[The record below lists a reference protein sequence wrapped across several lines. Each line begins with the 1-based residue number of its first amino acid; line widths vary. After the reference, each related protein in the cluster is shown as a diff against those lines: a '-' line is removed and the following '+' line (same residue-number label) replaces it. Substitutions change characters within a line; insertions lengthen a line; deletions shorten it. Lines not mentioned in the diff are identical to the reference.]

1 MKNKRK
7 NCEPQTADYRPNR
20 KPRVADRG
28 TRKAKSKEW
37 KAKSGKRRAES
48 EQMEDTHLSRR
59 SVLQILGGIC
69 LSFTPLSCSKVPD
82 FIKDTFQPEM
92 IVPVFDPDAVIMPQ
106 TGTVVYVK
114 NGVTAMALPLNNV
127 KAVDAFAI
135 FIYNGTDYWISFKR
149 KDCQMLDGTGNV
161 TKPIDKSQESFYL
174 KKNFR
179 PELPPEFA
187 AEIFRWDKTIRIQG
201 DPAILPRED
210 IERTTVMPRQHTR
223 FFLYFRKRSITYSSL
238 RIIVPR
244 VTSDFNDQ
252 QTTFVFRFK
261 VQRG

>member
-1 MKNKRK
+1 MENKTNWLK
-7 NCEPQTADYRPNR
+7 TLPFLQ
-20 KPRVADRG
+20 KPRSENRG
-28 TRKAKSKEW
+28 HT
-37 KAKSGKRRAES
+37 G
-48 EQMEDTHLSRR
+48 DVGLPRR
-59 SVLQILGGIC
+59 SVLKILGGIC
-69 LSFTPLSCSKVPD
+69 LSLTPLGCSKVPEVPD

-92 IVPVFDPDAVIMPQ
+92 IVPMFDPDAVIMPQ

-135 FIYNGTDYWISFKR
+135 FIYNSTDYWISFKK

-187 AEIFRWDKTIRIQG
+187 AEIFRWDKTLRIQG
-201 DPAILPRED
+201 DPAILPRAD
-210 IERTTVMPRQHTR
+210 IEKTTVMPRQHTR
-223 FFLYFRKRSITYSSL
+223 FFLYFRKRSISYSNL

-252 QTTFVFRFK
+252 QTTFVFKFK

>member
-1 MKNKRK
+1 MNNKTNWLKTVPFLQSRQSE
-7 NCEPQTADYRPNR
+7 NPREIRDAD
-20 KPRVADRG
+20 
-28 TRKAKSKEW
+28 
-37 KAKSGKRRAES
+37 
-48 EQMEDTHLSRR
+48 LSRR

-135 FIYNGTDYWISFKR
+135 FIYNGTDYWISFKK

-174 KKNFR
+174 KKNFT

-210 IERTTVMPRQHTR
+210 IEKTTVMPRQHTR
-223 FFLYFRKRSITYSSL
+223 FFLYFRKRSINYSSL

-244 VTSDFNDQ
+244 VTSDFNEQ

>member
-1 MKNKRK
+1 MEKKMNNKTNWLK
-7 NCEPQTADYRPNR
+7 TLPFLQNPQSE
-20 KPRVADRG
+20 DRG
-28 TRKAKSKEW
+28 
-37 KAKSGKRRAES
+37 
-48 EQMEDTHLSRR
+48 QLEDTHLSRR
-59 SVLQILGGIC
+59 SVLQILGGLC
-69 LSFTPLSCSKVPD
+69 LSFTPLGCSKVPEVPD

-179 PELPPEFA
+179 PTLPPEFA
-187 AEIFRWDKTIRIQG
+187 AEVFRWDKSIRIQG
-201 DPAILPRED
+201 DPAVLPRAD
-210 IERTTVMPRQHTR
+210 IEKTTVMPRQHAR
-223 FFLYFRKRSITYSSL
+223 FFLYFRKRSINYSSL

-252 QTTFVFRFK
+252 QTTFVFKFK